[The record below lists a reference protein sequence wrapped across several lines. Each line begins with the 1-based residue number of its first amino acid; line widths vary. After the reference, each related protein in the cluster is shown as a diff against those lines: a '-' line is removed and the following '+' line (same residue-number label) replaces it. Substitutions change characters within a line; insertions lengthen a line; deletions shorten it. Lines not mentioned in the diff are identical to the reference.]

1 MNDQKVRSAS
11 HSGSW
16 YDSTKSTLD
25 KKLSKW
31 LSEASPMLQPNLL
44 RAIIAPHAGYDYSG
58 ATAAWS
64 YININ
69 PENYDTVF
77 LLGPCHHK
85 YIKGCGLTKCSI
97 FETPLG
103 NINIDTDTLDELSK
117 NKFFIRVE
125 KEDDEDEHSLEMHL
139 PYIQKIFSKTNFKL
153 VPIMVG
159 SIDYQLEEY
168 FAKIFQKYILNP
180 KILFI
185 ISSDFCHWGNNF
197 DYCPFDKNDGQIFKY
212 IEKLDKT
219 GIDYIEMQDPDKFLA
234 YLKDTENTICGKNPI
249 TVLLYTLKISGL
261 KTKTSLRFYTQSNQ
275 CKKKSDSSVSYGS
288 IITYLDD

>member
-58 ATAAWS
+58 APAAWS

-139 PYIQKIFSKTNFKL
+139 PYIQ
-153 VPIMVG
+153 
-159 SIDYQLEEY
+159 
-168 FAKIFQKYILNP
+168 KIFQKYILNP